1 MSVTIRIV
9 KPLLSAMMQI
19 SALLIGLIWILQSGA
34 QAMHYQW
41 QWLRVPD
48 YVFFFEDGHWYS
60 GELIDGLLVTLKLTV
75 MSGIATFILAL
86 WTALLRLS
94 DSKVGRLF
102 AFIYI

>member
-48 YVFFFEDGHWYS
+48 YVFF
-60 GELIDGLLVTLKLTV
+60 LK
-75 MSGIATFILAL
+75 MDIGIAVS
-86 WTALLRLS
+86 LLM
-94 DSKVGRLF
+94 V
-102 AFIYI
+102 Y